1 MHSPQTTMPD
11 LPPAFSFPEL
21 GHFSYGLTWVVTAYR
36 GHNLVWH
43 NGGIDGFY
51 ALLSLLPDDHMGVV
65 ILTNMPGQP
74 TPEILAYNVYDRL
87 LGLDQ
92 IPWLTRFKDVE
103 AKRKKQEE
111 ESKKS
116 KTSDKKT
123 GTQPSHD
130 LKDYAGNYENPGY
143 GVIKIERKGDAF
155 ELTLNKL
162 GPYPLVHHHYDV
174 FQIPEDADTLA
185 AGELFQFHIDKKG
198 DIHSVSAALEP
209 ALQEDIVFVRA
220 AEKIS
225 SAVLRTLT
233 GEYVLNGMPVTVAL
247 AGDSLRLTVPG
258 QPQYELV
265 PTQGLTF
272 DIKGMAGFSVEF
284 KKDDTGKVTAAVFH
298 QPNGVFTA
306 TRK

>member
-1 MHSPQTTMPD
+1 M
-11 LPPAFSFPEL
+11 
-21 GHFSYGLTWVVTAYR
+21 
-36 GHNLVWH
+36 
-43 NGGIDGFY
+43 
-51 ALLSLLPDDHMGVV
+51 
-65 ILTNMPGQP
+65 
-74 TPEILAYNVYDRL
+74 
-87 LGLDQ
+87 
-92 IPWLTRFKDVE
+92 
-103 AKRKKQEE
+103 
-111 ESKKS
+111 
-116 KTSDKKT
+116 
-123 GTQPSHD
+123 
-130 LKDYAGNYENPGY
+130 KDYAGNYENPGY
-143 GVIKIERKGDAF
+143 GVIKIDQKGDAF

-209 ALQEDIVFVRA
+209 ALQEDIVFARA

-225 SAVLRTLT
+225 SDVLRTLT

-247 AGDSLRLTVPG
+247 AGDSLRLTVPE
-258 QPQYELV
+258 QPQYELA